1 MTQERTLPPTEPAI
15 QAGSLGSPAPV
26 LPAAETA
33 HEPTVP
39 ELEAEPKSSVAAR
52 FGDDERV
59 NVASQWQLMW
69 WKFRKHRLAVVAA
82 WVVLGLYLVAA
93 LAEPIAPYDP
103 EQQGVRSAYQAPTAI
118 HLWDAEGSFRGPFVY
133 GTTRRRNLETLSQE
147 YAEDTSKVYPI
158 RPFVQGTPYQLW
170 GLIPLDRHL
179 FGVDDPNGRVFLFGA
194 DRQGRD
200 MFSRVVYGTRISM
213 SVGLIGVI
221 LSFVLG
227 IVMGGLSGFY
237 GGWIDTLVQRLI
249 EILRSIPTIPLWMGL
264 SAALPPNWPPVQV
277 YFGVTVIL
285 SLVGWT
291 GLARVV
297 RGRFLS
303 LREEDFVMAAKLS
316 GSGER
321 TIIFKHLVP
330 SFTSHIIAALTL
342 AVPEMILSETALSF
356 LGLGL
361 RFPAISWGVL
371 LQEAQNIRS
380 VAEAPWLLAPAG
392 AVVLAVLAL
401 NFLGDGLRD
410 ALDPQRQLQGTA

>member
-1 MTQERTLPPTEPAI
+1 MASDSVLGQSAQSDQSDEPTTV
-15 QAGSLGSPAPV
+15 AGLVAATPGQHPGSPESIIIP
-26 LPAAETA
+26 PN
-33 HEPTVP
+33 EPQTV
-39 ELEAEPKSSVAAR
+39 VNAR
-52 FGDDERV
+52 FGDDDRV
-59 NVASQWQLMW
+59 NVATQWTLMW
-69 WKFRKHRLAVVAA
+69 WKFRKHRLALISA
-82 WVVLGLYLVAA
+82 WVVLGLYLAA
-93 LAEPIAPYDP
+93 VFVEPIAPYDP
-103 EQQGVRSAYQAPTAI
+103 EQQDVRSAYQPPTAI
-118 HLWDAEGSFRGPFVY
+118 HLWDANGTFRGPFVY
-133 GTTRRRNLETLSQE
+133 GVTRKRNLETLSQE

-158 RPFVQGTPYQLW
+158 SLFVKGTPYALW
-170 GLIPLDRHL
+170 GLIPMERHL
-179 FGVDDPNGRVFLFGA
+179 FGVDDPGRVFLFGA

-213 SVGLIGVI
+213 SVGLIGVV

-227 IVMGGLSGFY
+227 IVFGGISGFY
-237 GGWIDTLVQRLI
+237 GGWMDTLIQRVI

-316 GSGER
+316 GSSER
-321 TIIFKHLVP
+321 VIVFKHLVP

-410 ALDPQRQLQGTA
+410 AADPYR